1 MGNQDQGAGGDHCP
15 QSTVKR
21 NEGRHLQISD
31 KLKKAAGKKNDQ
43 NKQAPKGKLKK
54 DVKSKRDQKQDEA
67 WKKIPPKQGEPLT
80 KKVGKKEWHWCEH
93 HMAYTIHKPADCC
106 LRKDQA
112 NKASM
117 QAKAAIKEED
127 DDSTNYV
134 KSLLASINAA
144 DDDNDE

>member
-1 MGNQDQGAGGDHCP
+1 M
-15 QSTVKR
+15 
-21 NEGRHLQISD
+21 
-31 KLKKAAGKKNDQ
+31 
-43 NKQAPKGKLKK
+43 KK

-106 LRKDQA
+106 LGKDQA
-112 NKASM
+112 IKANM

-134 KSLLASINAA
+134 KALLASINAA
-144 DDDNDE
+144 NDDNDK